1 MLSFFKNTYS
11 IIQNSKLFFNTE
23 NIFLDTFALVLHL
36 QKKYMAFVILFSR
49 YIHTT
54 QLIGNQFANQFHEFS
69 YGKIFHFNP
78 TANSADFFEREF

>member
-1 MLSFFKNTYS
+1 
-11 IIQNSKLFFNTE
+11 
-23 NIFLDTFALVLHL
+23 
-36 QKKYMAFVILFSR
+36 MAFVISFSR
-49 YIHTT
+49 YIHT